1 MQSSHLGNSSFS
13 MEDDFASGH
22 SNIQAARRESFITND
37 DDYDYALEL
46 EADEEYR
53 LVMFSI

>member
-1 MQSSHLGNSSFS
+1 MQSGHLETSSVS
-13 MEDDFASGH
+13 LDQDLVANH
-22 SNIQAARRESFITND
+22 SSIQGARRESYITND

-53 LVMFSI
+53 